1 MRKLTFERAVLMVLI
16 LIILIS
22 TSDITGRYIDR
33 IKKYFNKPAVSSSYT
48 GKITGFPTMLATAD
62 DLFKQGDYEGAA
74 DQYLKYSLSGT
85 LTQEQKIHVNFRLG
99 VCQFYMKKYELARDT
114 FIKATSINSND
125 SIAYN
130 NAAVSAYRAND
141 IKTAIELE
149 KKALELRPTV
159 EYYYNLARMYED
171 NEEYEMALENYQIVA
186 VGEQNITELQRI
198 DPVRVKEK
206 IARLSIEQSS
216 SNSNNVGK
224 GLFVYRL
231 SDAKELFT
239 VDENEMK
246 LKSNDF
252 VISVD
257 NQKEFKSIQASFDKK
272 NYDPYNLITD
282 LIWTIYKDGK
292 EFYKKSA
299 DKINLRVRDSGNYEV
314 KLNIKYGGNQEVV
327 SLKTVKIKENASTVD
342 NGVQEEIAPSKP
354 PIIEDDSKTYSYA
367 AYEQTFESDFKIS
380 GSGGYTDKYN
390 VVWGKDSEVETL
402 SNKKLQMDKL
412 MSLNIYNNSDS
423 DEEGLWVNFDSLL
436 KDNRLKGKL
445 VNISFFARKITDNG
459 DLNISTR
466 VKSNTIVTM
475 QSSFQLPFLFEQQT
489 IQVYIPEN
497 AIGMTMSIKTNPGGQ
512 FNIDRF
518 TIID

>member
-159 EYYYNLARMYED
+159 EYYYNLARMYEED
-171 NEEYEMALENYQIVA
+171 EAYELSLENYQIVA
-186 VGEQNITELQRI
+186 IGEQNITELQRI

-206 IARLSIEQSS
+206 IARLSTKQQMNIDDKI
-216 SNSNNVGK
+216 NK
-224 GLFVYRL
+224 GLFVYRI
-231 SDAKELFT
+231 SDVRELFT

-246 LKSNDF
+246 LKGSDF
-252 VISVD
+252 EINIE
-257 NQKEFKSIQASFDKK
+257 NQKDAKNILASYNKK
-272 NYDPYNLITD
+272 NNDPYNLITD
-282 LIWTIYKDGK
+282 LVWTVYKNGK

-299 DKINLRVRDSGNYEV
+299 DKINFKVSDRGNYEI
-314 KLNIKYGGNQEVV
+314 KLSIQYSGNQKLV
-327 SLKTVKIKENASTVD
+327 SSKNVKINENISTIDTGTKEEVL
-342 NGVQEEIAPSKP
+342 VKPPVIQEE
-354 PIIEDDSKTYSYA
+354 SKTYPFSV
-367 AYEQTFESDFKIS
+367 YEQTFESDFKIS
-380 GSGGYTDKYN
+380 SGGFTDSYN
-390 VVWGKDSEVETL
+390 VVWGTDSGIETFFT
-402 SNKKLQMDKL
+402 KKLAIDKVS
-412 MSLNIYNNSDS
+412 SLVVTNNNDT
-423 DEEGLWVNFDSLL
+423 EGGIWINLDSLL
-436 KDNRLKGKL
+436 QDNRIKGKSI
-445 VNISFFARKITDNG
+445 NISLFAREIIDHSDISISVRMKANGLFATTD
-459 DLNISTR
+459 
-466 VKSNTIVTM
+466 KSFEL
-475 QSSFQLPFLFEQQT
+475 QYPFEQKS
-489 IQVYIPEN
+489 IRVYVPSD
-497 AIGMTMSIKTNPGGQ
+497 ASGFTVSIKTTGHGQ
-512 FNIDRF
+512 FGIDGF
-518 TIID
+518 TVFD